1 MKEQEQAGEGT
12 LLFTYSS
19 ISRISKEQVHY
30 RSPYYKVELI
40 WNDSK
45 DAFQDIFISVHEYIG
60 WRT

>member
-19 ISRISKEQVHY
+19 ISRISKEQVHS

-45 DAFQDIFISVHEYIG
+45 GAFSGYLH
-60 WRT
+60 